1 MSSDSWVLEES
12 NVRETRFRDT
22 LPGKGRN
29 EDQVVSEKKEKG
41 GDRDT
46 PGRDIT
52 SKLHGQ
58 NIPLC

>member
-1 MSSDSWVLEES
+1 MSSDRWVLEES
-12 NVRETRFRDT
+12 NARETRFRAT
-22 LPGKGRN
+22 LPGKGRK

-41 GDRDT
+41 GDRGT

-52 SKLHGQ
+52 NKLHEQ